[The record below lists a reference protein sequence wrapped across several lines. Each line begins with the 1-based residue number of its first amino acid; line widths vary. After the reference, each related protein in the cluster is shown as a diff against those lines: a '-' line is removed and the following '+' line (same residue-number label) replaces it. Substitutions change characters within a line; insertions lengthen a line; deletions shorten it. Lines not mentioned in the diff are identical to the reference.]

1 MSKIL
6 VFKSTTCG
14 PCKMLSPIIEQI
26 KQDNELDITEYY
38 IDTNDEAQLEAMS
51 YGVSSVPT
59 IIKIDEDGA
68 INSVVGFRPKAML
81 ESWLTA

>member
-6 VFKSTTCG
+6 VFKSSTCP
-14 PCKMLSPIIEQI
+14 PCKMLTPVIAQI
-26 KQDNELDITEYY
+26 KRDNELDITEYY
-38 IDTNDEAQLEAMS
+38 IDQSDEGQNLAMS

-68 INSVVGFRPKAML
+68 INQVVGFRPRALL
-81 ESWLTA
+81 EEWFTA